1 MYRGQSFKVRKISEE
16 NKDPS
21 DGIVIHEKKVFP
33 TPEDFDK
40 YQKRRESNNKAA
52 RNSRARKMQATQA
65 IITDLEQKLKAAE
78 EENTRIKNEKGYEH
92 YHTIIEKLK
101 AENEKLTEEVKYYK
115 TLSFQSTWPEY
126 QQPVHIIEI
135 CYNEAVHI

>member
-65 IITDLEQKLKAAE
+65 IITDNSFLTGIGEK
-78 EENTRIKNEKGYEH
+78 IKNIILNI
-92 YHTIIEKLK
+92 TIYI
-101 AENEKLTEEVKYYK
+101 NN
-115 TLSFQSTWPEY
+115 SIQ
-126 QQPVHIIEI
+126 
-135 CYNEAVHI
+135 